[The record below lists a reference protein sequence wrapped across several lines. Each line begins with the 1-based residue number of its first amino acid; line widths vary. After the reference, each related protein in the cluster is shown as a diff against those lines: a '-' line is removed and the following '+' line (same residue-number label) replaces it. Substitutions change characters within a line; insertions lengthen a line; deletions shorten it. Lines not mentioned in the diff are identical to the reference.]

1 MLHVRTCQLSQN
13 EELGLKK
20 WLAPGTDHFLSDTAT
35 TSQQHKRLRQAS
47 ESRSKGSCTARG
59 ARNRKRTC
67 REWMSCSATESWRL
81 TPRMDVTS
89 FGSRARLKPEIE
101 IQQQRG
107 FSGENARGAFS
118 LTMISWVYDDWMQ

>member
-67 REWMSCSATESWRL
+67 R
-81 TPRMDVTS
+81 
-89 FGSRARLKPEIE
+89 G
-101 IQQQRG
+101 
-107 FSGENARGAFS
+107 
-118 LTMISWVYDDWMQ
+118 